1 MGGEQADDE
10 NYCRARND
18 RRGAVEPPDDNAGDR
33 AGYRRAG
40 VDVLTNMYGFSPAR
54 TSRNTP
60 PPTPVMTPTNTIR
73 NAPRPVETL

>member
-40 VDVLTNMYGFSPAR
+40 VDVLYEYVRLLPGR
-54 TSRNTP
+54 R
-60 PPTPVMTPTNTIR
+60 R
-73 NAPRPVETL
+73 L

>member
-40 VDVLTNMYGFSPAR
+40 VDVLYEYVRLLPGENI
-54 TSRNTP
+54 P
-60 PPTPVMTPTNTIR
+60 PPTPVMTPTNTTR
-73 NAPRPVETL
+73 NAPRPAETL